1 MLKLKAADTPSMRF
15 TGVFIKCFTY
25 NVRSN
30 LEYAL
35 YVHIAVKSVDY
46 DSNAFS
52 YIRTFQRDLAGIT
65 PALCFM
71 WYSGNM

>member
-1 MLKLKAADTPSMRF
+1 MLKLKAADTPAMRF

-35 YVHIAVKSVDY
+35 YVHIAVKSVD
-46 DSNAFS
+46 
-52 YIRTFQRDLAGIT
+52 
-65 PALCFM
+65 
-71 WYSGNM
+71 